1 MDQRYRNKGIGK
13 VVMEKLV
20 PFITSTFQDINEI
33 VLTVNTTIHMPWHFI
48 DNKDINIW
56 GDSMFVGRP
65 VHIMALTIK

>member
-33 VLTVNTTIHMPWHFI
+33 VLTVNT
-48 DNKDINIW
+48 DN
-56 GDSMFVGRP
+56 P
-65 VHIMALTIK
+65 HAMALYRQQGYHEVGDLSLI